1 MHIVALAWMFVVL
14 LWALAEATAPQGS
27 LLGAFFTLVG
37 YGLLPLAL
45 VLYLMGTPMRRRARL
60 AAETQPEPEHPTAL
74 DSHAA
79 GDSGRHPAGEPIA
92 PERKEP

>member
-1 MHIVALAWMFVVL
+1 MHIVALAWIFVVL
-14 LWALAEATAPQGS
+14 LWALAEATSPQGS

-60 AAETQPEPEHPTAL
+60 AAEAQDEPPPAPRSGATG
-74 DSHAA
+74 DSGGHAA
-79 GDSGRHPAGEPIA
+79 GDPIA